1 MPACFRGIAPPRE
14 GFAPSRR
21 QEFAYSPVTDAA
33 AQPASPPPAS
43 PEGPSSPWAIRD
55 FRLLWLGRVVAV
67 LGIQIQSSA
76 LLWQVYE
83 IARRDHPIEQ
93 ASLYLGLVGL
103 CQFLPLLAFTLPAG
117 AMADRRDRKRTVALS
132 IIVEADCAGAFLL
145 MALHGSPPLWGL
157 LAVAALFGAARAFLA
172 PASQAFLPMVVG
184 RKALPPAIAA
194 QSIAFQTGAIAGP
207 ALGGVI
213 VGINVPLAYAVAMG
227 LFLLGVAAF
236 LLIRT
241 SGKPVVQP
249 NAPSPVAAVREG
261 LAYVWKTK
269 IVLGAISLDLVV
281 VLLAGVALL
290 TPIFARDILHVGP
303 QGFGLLRAAFGV
315 GALLM
320 AVYLSRRPIVRHGG
334 RWMFAAVALFGL
346 CTLTFGLSKSVWL
359 SGLVLF
365 IGGAADM
372 VSVNIRQ
379 TLIQLATPDHMR
391 GRVSSVSMLFIG
403 ASNELGE
410 AYSGV
415 AVRFLGPIGAAAFGG
430 IGALAATGIWAKMF
444 PSLRKADKLT

>member
-1 MPACFRGIAPPRE
+1 MTTDSIDTAPTVP
-14 GFAPSRR
+14 P
-21 QEFAYSPVTDAA
+21 
-33 AQPASPPPAS
+33 QPPLPPES
-43 PEGPSSPWAIRD
+43 HDGGPSSPWAIRD
-55 FRLLWLGRVVAV
+55 FRLLWVGRVAAV

-83 IARRDHPIEQ
+83 IARRDHPIAE

-117 AMADRRDRKRTVALS
+117 AMADRRDRKHTVTLS
-132 IIVEADCAGAFLL
+132 IVVESLCALAFLA

-157 LAVAALFGAARAFLA
+157 LAVAAVFGAARAFLA

-213 VGINVPLAYAVAMG
+213 VGFAVPWAYASAMALFFVAIG
-227 LFLLGVAAF
+227 CF

-241 SGKPVVQP
+241 RGKPQFVETGVGP
-249 NAPSPVAAVREG
+249 LELVKEG

-303 QGFGLLRAAFGV
+303 EGFGLLRASFGV
-315 GALLM
+315 GALLV
-320 AVYLSRRPIVRHGG
+320 ALYLSRFPIVKHGG
-334 RWMFAAVALFGL
+334 RWMFAAVAVFGL
-346 CTLTFGLSKSVWL
+346 STLTFGLSHWVWL
-359 SGLVLF
+359 SALALF
-365 IGGAADM
+365 VGGGADM
-372 VSVNIRQ
+372 ISVNIRQ

-415 AVRFLGPIGAAAFGG
+415 MVRLLGPIGAAVFGG
-430 IGALAATGIWAKMF
+430 VGALAATGIWAKVF
-444 PSLRKADKLT
+444 PSLRKANKLT

>member
-1 MPACFRGIAPPRE
+1 VTTDSIDTAPTVP
-14 GFAPSRR
+14 P
-21 QEFAYSPVTDAA
+21 
-33 AQPASPPPAS
+33 QPPLPPES
-43 PEGPSSPWAIRD
+43 DDGGPSSPWAIRD
-55 FRLLWLGRVVAV
+55 FRLLWVGRVAAV

-83 IARRDHPIEQ
+83 IARRDHPIAE

-117 AMADRRDRKRTVALS
+117 AMADRRDRKHTVTLS
-132 IIVEADCAGAFLL
+132 IVVESLCALAFLA
-145 MALHGSPPLWGL
+145 MAVHGSPPLWGL
-157 LAVAALFGAARAFLA
+157 LAVAAVFGAARAFLA

-213 VGINVPLAYAVAMG
+213 VGFAVPWAYASAMALFFVAIG
-227 LFLLGVAAF
+227 CF

-241 SGKPVVQP
+241 RGKPQFVETGVGP
-249 NAPSPVAAVREG
+249 LELVKEG
-261 LAYVWKTK
+261 LAYVWRTK

-303 QGFGLLRAAFGV
+303 QGFGLLRASFGV
-315 GALLM
+315 GALLV
-320 AVYLSRRPIVRHGG
+320 ALYLSRFPIVKHGG
-334 RWMFAAVALFGL
+334 RWMFAAVAVFGL
-346 CTLTFGLSKSVWL
+346 STLTFGLSHWVWL
-359 SGLVLF
+359 SALALF
-365 IGGAADM
+365 VGGGADM
-372 VSVNIRQ
+372 ISVNIRQ

-415 AVRFLGPIGAAAFGG
+415 MVRLLGPVGAAVFGG
-430 IGALAATGIWAKMF
+430 VGALAATGIWARVF
-444 PSLRKADKLT
+444 PSLRKADRLT

>member
-1 MPACFRGIAPPRE
+1 MTVESLDSGTPTPP
-14 GFAPSRR
+14 
-21 QEFAYSPVTDAA
+21 SPPGDGA
-33 AQPASPPPAS
+33 PASPW
-43 PEGPSSPWAIRD
+43 GIRD
-55 FRLLWLGRVVAV
+55 FRLLWLGRVTAV

-117 AMADRRDRKRTVALS
+117 AMADRRDRKRTVWLS
-132 IIVEADCAGAFLL
+132 ILVEASCAGGFLA
-145 MALHGSPPLWGL
+145 MALHGDPPLWGL

-172 PASQAFLPMVVG
+172 PASQSFLPMVVG

-213 VGINVPLAYAVAMG
+213 VGINVPLAYACAMG
-227 LFLLGVAAF
+227 LFMVGIGCF

-241 SGKPVVQP
+241 SGKPRNPEGKQP
-249 NAPSPVAAVREG
+249 PLEAVKEG
-261 LAYVWKTK
+261 LTYVWKTK

-303 QGFGLLRAAFGV
+303 QGFGLLRASFGV
-315 GALLM
+315 GALGM
-320 AVYLSRRPIVRHGG
+320 AVYLSRFPIVRRGG
-334 RWMFAAVALFGL
+334 RWMFAAVAVFGL

-359 SGLVLF
+359 SGAALLV
-365 IGGAADM
+365 GGAADM
-372 VSVNIRQ
+372 ISVNIRQ

-415 AVRFLGPIGAAAFGG
+415 AVRFLGPVGAAVFGG
-430 IGALAATGIWAKMF
+430 FGALAATGVWAKLF
-444 PSLRKADKLT
+444 PGLRKADRLD

>member
-1 MPACFRGIAPPRE
+1 MTTESVDTAPTVP
-14 GFAPSRR
+14 P
-21 QEFAYSPVTDAA
+21 
-33 AQPASPPPAS
+33 QPPLPPDS
-43 PEGPSSPWAIRD
+43 HDGGPSSPWAIRD
-55 FRLLWLGRVVAV
+55 FRLLWVGRVAAV

-83 IARRDHPIEQ
+83 IARRDHPIAE

-117 AMADRRDRKRTVALS
+117 AMADRRDRKHTVTLS
-132 IIVEADCAGAFLL
+132 IVVESLCALAFLA

-157 LAVAALFGAARAFLA
+157 LAVAAVFGAARAFLA

-213 VGINVPLAYAVAMG
+213 VGFAVPWAYASAMA
-227 LFLLGVAAF
+227 LFLVAIGCF

-241 SGKPVVQP
+241 KGKPQFVETGVGP
-249 NAPSPVAAVREG
+249 LELVKEG

-303 QGFGLLRAAFGV
+303 EGFGLLRASFGV
-315 GALLM
+315 GALIM
-320 AVYLSRRPIVRHGG
+320 ALYLSRFPIVRHGG
-334 RWMFAAVALFGL
+334 RWMFAAVAVFGI
-346 CTLTFGLSKSVWL
+346 CTLIFGLSKSVWL
-359 SGLVLF
+359 SGAVLF

-372 VSVNIRQ
+372 ISVNIRQ

-415 AVRFLGPIGAAAFGG
+415 MVRLLGPIGAAVFGG
-430 IGALAATGIWAKMF
+430 IGALAATGIWARVF
-444 PSLRKADKLT
+444 PSLRKANRLT

>member
-1 MPACFRGIAPPRE
+1 MTTESVDTAPTVP
-14 GFAPSRR
+14 P
-21 QEFAYSPVTDAA
+21 
-33 AQPASPPPAS
+33 QPPLPPDS
-43 PEGPSSPWAIRD
+43 HDSGPSSPWAIRD
-55 FRLLWLGRVVAV
+55 FRLLWVGRVAAV

-83 IARRDHPIEQ
+83 IARRDHPIAE

-117 AMADRRDRKRTVALS
+117 AMADRRDRKHTVTLS
-132 IIVEADCAGAFLL
+132 IVVESLCALAFLA

-157 LAVAALFGAARAFLA
+157 LAVAAVFGAARAFLA

-213 VGINVPLAYAVAMG
+213 VGFAVPWAYASAMA
-227 LFLLGVAAF
+227 LFLVAIGCF

-241 SGKPVVQP
+241 KGKPQFVETGVGP
-249 NAPSPVAAVREG
+249 LELVKEG

-303 QGFGLLRAAFGV
+303 EGFGLLRASFGV
-315 GALLM
+315 GALIM
-320 AVYLSRRPIVRHGG
+320 ALYLSRFPIVRHGG
-334 RWMFAAVALFGL
+334 RWMFAAVAVFGI
-346 CTLTFGLSKSVWL
+346 CTLIFGLSKSVWL
-359 SGLVLF
+359 SGAVLF

-372 VSVNIRQ
+372 ISVNIRQ

-415 AVRFLGPIGAAAFGG
+415 MVRLLGPIGAAVFGG
-430 IGALAATGIWAKMF
+430 IGALAATGIWAKVF
-444 PSLRKADKLT
+444 PSLRKANRLT

>member
-1 MPACFRGIAPPRE
+1 MTTDSIDTAPTTPPVPP
-14 GFAPSRR
+14 GPPGPSKG
-21 QEFAYSPVTDAA
+21 
-33 AQPASPPPAS
+33 PASPW
-43 PEGPSSPWAIRD
+43 GIRD

-83 IARRDHPIEQ
+83 IARRDHPIQE

-117 AMADRRDRKRTVALS
+117 AMADRRDRKHTVTLS
-132 IIVEADCAGAFLL
+132 IMVEGLCALLFLA
-145 MALHGSPPLWGL
+145 MAIHGSPPLWGL

-184 RKALPPAIAA
+184 RRALPPAIAA

-207 ALGGVI
+207 ALGGII
-213 VGINVPLAYAVAMG
+213 VGFSVPLAYASAMG
-227 LFLLGVAAF
+227 LFLLAVACF

-241 SGKPVVQP
+241 RGKPEISNDKV
-249 NAPSPVAAVREG
+249 SPVALVKEG
-261 LAYVWKTK
+261 LAYVWKTR

-303 QGFGLLRAAFGV
+303 EGFGLLRAAFGV

-320 AVYLSRRPIVRHGG
+320 ALYLSRFPIVRHGG
-334 RWMFAAVALFGL
+334 RWMFAAVAVFGI
-346 CTLTFGLSKSVWL
+346 CTLVFGLSKSVWL
-359 SGLVLF
+359 SALVLF
-365 IGGAADM
+365 AGGAADM
-372 VSVNIRQ
+372 ISVNIRQ

-415 AVRFLGPIGAAAFGG
+415 MVRLLGPIGAAVFGG
-430 IGALAATGIWAKMF
+430 FGALAATGIWAKVF
-444 PSLRKADKLT
+444 PDLRKANKLT

>member
-1 MPACFRGIAPPRE
+1 MTVESVDSGTPVPP
-14 GFAPSRR
+14 G
-21 QEFAYSPVTDAA
+21 DG
-33 AQPASPPPAS
+33 
-43 PEGPSSPWAIRD
+43 GPSSPWGIRD
-55 FRLLWLGRVVAV
+55 FRLLWVGRVTAV

-83 IARRDHPIEQ
+83 IARRDHPIQE

-117 AMADRRDRKRTVALS
+117 AMADRRDRKRTVWLS
-132 IIVEADCAGAFLL
+132 ILVEAACAGGFLA
-145 MALHGSPPLWGL
+145 MALHGDPPLWGL

-172 PASQAFLPMVVG
+172 PASQSFLPMVVG

-213 VGINVPLAYAVAMG
+213 VGINVPLAYACAMG
-227 LFLLGVAAF
+227 LFLVGIGCF

-241 SGKPVVQP
+241 SGKPRNPEGRQP
-249 NAPSPVAAVREG
+249 PLEAVKEG

-269 IVLGAISLDLVV
+269 IVLGAISLDLIV

-303 QGFGLLRAAFGV
+303 EGFGLLRASFGV
-315 GALLM
+315 GALGM
-320 AVYLSRRPIVRHGG
+320 AVYLSRFPIVRHGG
-334 RWMFAAVALFGL
+334 RWMFAAVAVFGL
-346 CTLTFGLSKSVWL
+346 CTLTFGLSKVVWI
-359 SGLVLF
+359 SGLALL

-415 AVRFLGPIGAAAFGG
+415 AVRLLGPVGAAVFGG
-430 IGALAATGIWAKMF
+430 FGALASTGIWARLF
-444 PSLRKADKLT
+444 PGLRKADRLS

>member
-1 MPACFRGIAPPRE
+1 MTTDSIDTAPTVP
-14 GFAPSRR
+14 P
-21 QEFAYSPVTDAA
+21 
-33 AQPASPPPAS
+33 QPPLPPES
-43 PEGPSSPWAIRD
+43 DDGGPSSPWAIRD
-55 FRLLWLGRVVAV
+55 FRLLWVGRVAAV

-83 IARRDHPIEQ
+83 IARRDHPIAE

-117 AMADRRDRKRTVALS
+117 AMADRRDRKHTVTLS
-132 IIVEADCAGAFLL
+132 IVVESLCALAFLA
-145 MALHGSPPLWGL
+145 MAIHGSPPLWGL
-157 LAVAALFGAARAFLA
+157 LAVAAVFGAARAFLA

-213 VGINVPLAYAVAMG
+213 VGFAVPWAYASAMA
-227 LFLLGVAAF
+227 LFLVAIGCF

-241 SGKPVVQP
+241 RGKPQFFETGVGPLELVK
-249 NAPSPVAAVREG
+249 EG

-303 QGFGLLRAAFGV
+303 EGFGLLRASFGV
-315 GALLM
+315 GALLV
-320 AVYLSRRPIVRHGG
+320 ALYLSRFPIVKHGG
-334 RWMFAAVALFGL
+334 RWMFAAVAVFGL
-346 CTLTFGLSKSVWL
+346 STLTFGLSHWVWL
-359 SGLVLF
+359 SALALF
-365 IGGAADM
+365 IGGGADM
-372 VSVNIRQ
+372 ISVNIRQ

-415 AVRFLGPIGAAAFGG
+415 MVRLLGPVGAAVFGG
-430 IGALAATGIWAKMF
+430 IGALAATGIWARVF
-444 PSLRKADKLT
+444 PSLRRADRLT

>member
-1 MPACFRGIAPPRE
+1 MTIESPETAPVTPPTPPAPPE
-14 GFAPSRR
+14 G
-21 QEFAYSPVTDAA
+21 
-33 AQPASPPPAS
+33 PASPW
-43 PEGPSSPWAIRD
+43 GIRD

-83 IARRDHPIEQ
+83 IARRDHPIEE

-132 IIVEADCAGAFLL
+132 ILVEAACAGGFLA
-145 MALHGSPPLWGL
+145 MALHGDPPLWGL

-172 PASQAFLPMVVG
+172 PASQSFLPMVVG
-184 RKALPPAIAA
+184 RRALPPAIAA

-213 VGINVPLAYAVAMG
+213 VGINVPLAYACAMG
-227 LFLLGVAAF
+227 LFLVGIGCF

-241 SGKPVVQP
+241 SGKPRNPEGKQP
-249 NAPSPVAAVREG
+249 PLESVKEG
-261 LAYVWKTK
+261 LAYVWKTR
-269 IVLGAISLDLVV
+269 IVLGAISLDLIV

-303 QGFGLLRAAFGV
+303 EGFGLLRASFGV
-315 GALLM
+315 GALGM
-320 AVYLSRRPIVRHGG
+320 AVYLSRFPIVRHGG
-334 RWMFAAVALFGL
+334 RWMFAAVAVFGL
-346 CTLTFGLSKSVWL
+346 CTLTFGLSKVVWI
-359 SGLVLF
+359 SGLALL
-365 IGGAADM
+365 IGGGADM

-415 AVRFLGPIGAAAFGG
+415 AVRFLGPVGAAVFGG
-430 IGALAATGIWAKMF
+430 FGALAATGIWARLF
-444 PSLRKADKLT
+444 PGLRKADRLS

>member
-1 MPACFRGIAPPRE
+1 VTTETIETTEPIQPPPPPE
-14 GFAPSRR
+14 G
-21 QEFAYSPVTDAA
+21 
-33 AQPASPPPAS
+33 PASPW
-43 PEGPSSPWAIRD
+43 GIRD
-55 FRLLWLGRVVAV
+55 FKLLWFGRVVAV
-67 LGIQIQSSA
+67 LAIQIQSSA
-76 LLWQVYE
+76 LLWQVYT
-83 IARRDHPIEQ
+83 IARRDHPVAE

-103 CQFLPLLAFTLPAG
+103 CQFLPLLALTLPAG
-117 AMADRRDRKRTVALS
+117 AMADVRDRKITVAIS
-132 IIVEADCAGAFLL
+132 VMVEGLCALAFLM

-157 LAVAALFGAARAFLA
+157 LSVAAVFGAARAFLA

-194 QSIAFQTGAIAGP
+194 QSVAFQTGAIAGP

-213 VGINVPLAYAVAMG
+213 VGVNVPLAYAVALG

-241 SGKPVVQP
+241 SGKPAP
-249 NAPSPVAAVREG
+249 NPNKLSPVESVKEG
-261 LAYVWKTK
+261 LAYVWQTK

-303 QGFGLLRAAFGV
+303 QGFGLLRASFGV
-315 GALLM
+315 GALGM
-320 AVYLSRRPIVRHGG
+320 AIYLSRYPITKHGG
-334 RWMFAAVALFGL
+334 LWMFSAVAVFGL
-346 CTLTFGLSKSVWL
+346 CTLTFGLSKIVWV
-359 SGLVLF
+359 SGLALLV
-365 IGGAADM
+365 GGAADM
-372 VSVNIRQ
+372 ISVNVRQ

-415 AVRFLGPIGAAAFGG
+415 MVRILGAVGAAVFGG
-430 IGALAATGIWAKMF
+430 AGALAATGIWSWMF
-444 PSLRKADKLT
+444 PSLRKADKLS